1 MNVAVG
7 GTNGWF
13 PDGAGDK
20 PWLDHSQSTLYW
32 FSKMEGGADSTSK
45 AAMADFAYAQ
55 DDWYATWPKNIAE
68 RAMVVDSVK
77 MWQRC

>member
-1 MNVAVG
+1 MARPLPKYISNLSF
-7 GTNGWF
+7 W
-13 PDGAGDK
+13 
-20 PWLDHSQSTLYW
+20 
-32 FSKMEGGADSTSK
+32 MEAEADVSSL

-55 DDWYATWPKNIAE
+55 DDWYETWPKNLAE